1 MKTKVAMFPSL
12 SVGELRL
19 LSARVLVTVVCAMG
33 VSSGCSSSGSPANIP
48 TAGNSGGQS
57 VANAG
62 ASGSA
67 GAGGVS
73 STGGLT
79 VAGGIPNTGGS
90 VVTGGAPTTGGLT
103 VAGGGPSPGGSSSA
117 GGIPGTAGAS
127 SAGGSTGT
135 GGVTATGGVTTT
147 GGQPA
152 PDAGPG
158 GTTTLRDAMAPD
170 GPPDAP
176 ADGTVIRDATGTPD
190 LARAGSG
197 GGSSSSAVTG
207 GSATGGSGNS
217 GGSSG
222 GSSAGGT
229 TGGTTGGST
238 AGVPLDPSLLSKCT
252 GTNPINCAF
261 TAPNGN
267 YTVTVELGSATAAA
281 TTRVLAETRR
291 IVLQPTAT
299 ATGAYFRYTFA
310 VNVRAENHDGYSAP
324 GNILNLS
331 FDGTA
336 PALHG
341 VGFAAASIPTI
352 YVAGDSTVCDWDP
365 ATYNPFAPNGT
376 DVSGWAQELSQYMG
390 PGIAVANYADSGETA
405 SSFYGKFYP
414 PVKAAMKQGDYLLVQ
429 FGHNDMKSTTDS
441 ANYSANL
448 LRYVTDAKAKNVTP
462 VLITP
467 VARSS
472 ATAADH
478 GFNGLD
484 QTMITLAKAQNV
496 AYIDLTTL
504 ALTYYGTLSS
514 SAKSALFVDGTH
526 FHEPGA
532 TQIANLVAQAMK
544 GLGVGLEAYVK

>member
-1 MKTKVAMFPSL
+1 MQ
-12 SVGELRL
+12 
-19 LSARVLVTVVCAMG
+19 
-33 VSSGCSSSGSPANIP
+33 
-48 TAGNSGGQS
+48 GNSGGQS
-57 VANAG
+57 AANT
-62 ASGSA
+62 
-67 GAGGVS
+67 GAGGSVSAGGIS

-79 VAGGIPNTGGS
+79 VAGGIPSSGGLI
-90 VVTGGAPTTGGLT
+90 VVGGVPGTGGATVAGGSSGTGGLTTGGGSPGTGGLASPGGISGTGGLT
-103 VAGGGPSPGGSSSA
+103 VAGGSS
-117 GGIPGTAGAS
+117 
-127 SAGGSTGT
+127 GT
-135 GGVTATGGVTTT
+135 GGLTGIGGVTNT
-147 GGQPA
+147 GGQAA

-158 GTTTLRDAMAPD
+158 GTTSLRDAMAPD
-170 GPPDAP
+170 GP
-176 ADGTVIRDATGTPD
+176 ADGASTRDAGGAPD

-197 GGSSSSAVTG
+197 GGGSAGSRSGGTG
-207 GSATGGSGNS
+207 GVASGGIATS
-217 GGSSG
+217 GGSVG
-222 GSSAGGT
+222 GS

-238 AGVPLDPSLLSKCT
+238 AGVPLDPTLLAKCT

-261 TAPNGN
+261 AAPNGN

-299 ATGAYFRYTFA
+299 AAGTYFRYTFA
-310 VNVRAENHDGYSAP
+310 VNVRAEKHDGYSAP
-324 GNILNLS
+324 GDILNLS
-331 FDGTA
+331 FDGTS

-341 VGFAAASIPTI
+341 VGFAAANIPTI

-365 ATYNPFAPNGT
+365 ATYNPFAPDGT
-376 DVSGWAQELSQYMG
+376 DVSGWAQELSQYLG

-405 SSFYGKFYP
+405 GSFYTKFYP
-414 PVKAAMKQGDYLLVQ
+414 PAKAAMKQGDYLFVQ

-448 LRYVTDAKAKNVTP
+448 LKYVTDAKAKNVTP

-467 VARSS
+467 VARSG
-472 ATAADH
+472 ATAANH

-484 QTMITLAKAQNV
+484 QTMITLAKAQTV

-532 TQIANLVAQAMK
+532 TQIASLVAQAMK